1 MLHEVYSIRDA
12 KTEVFSPPFL
22 QKARGEAERSF
33 SQLSNDPET
42 SIGRYP
48 EDFDLYYLGQFND
61 NSGAYTLLDTPKHI
75 IKAIQVVRPKKSQD
89 PDPLN
94 RASN

>member
-1 MLHEVYSIRDA
+1 MLHEVYSIRDS

-33 SQLSNDPET
+33 NQLANDPQT
-42 SIGRYP
+42 FVGRYP
-48 EDFDLYYLGQFND
+48 EDYDLYYMGQFND

-75 IKAIQVVRPKKSQD
+75 MKAVQVLKPKNQD
-89 PDPLN
+89 VKTSLQEVKN
-94 RASN
+94 